1 MSPKRPFTYISEL
14 LCEPTDFDKESNLLD
29 LVIHCQDGKF
39 VWSKFLLAASSKF
52 LWETLSSVQGTEPV
66 LLLPQFKRELVQ
78 SFLWKSVTEPAEL
91 QSDDETDLGIY
102 QILGFHCSPSVKVLQ
117 RPEKGLVC
125 SEHNCAQVFQRQR
138 DLYRH
143 MSTKHSKENRF
154 VCDQC
159 GKVFFH
165 LDNLNLHIRYH
176 QDLQRI
182 HRCSYCQG
190 EFRGYRALQTHIE
203 DHHTSPVP
211 CPVCQ
216 KMFKK
221 RRLLR
226 HMRAKHGEDSG
237 KRDHQKRTFKKIKP
251 KNVPEKDA
259 IDELIEGQN
268 KRVKCSSCDQ
278 TFANRYIAKYHHQK
292 VHLKLQKGTTLS
304 CSVCEKKFV
313 GPPSRLAR
321 HMREVHAENRF
332 ECSQCGHFFPVRA
345 SLERHL
351 ATVHHPQKLE
361 CPFCPVSVV
370 HMSAHLISTHGM
382 TPIEARHVAAEL
394 SGKFA
399 ARTNLPYAK
408 S

>member
-1 MSPKRPFTYISEL
+1 MSTKRPLTYISEL
-14 LCEPTDFDKESNLLD
+14 LGQSVEFDKESNFLD
-29 LVIHCQDGKF
+29 LVIHCQDGQF
-39 VWSKFLLAASSKF
+39 LWSKFLLAASSKF
-52 LWETLSSVQGTEPV
+52 LCKTLSSVLNEEPV
-66 LLLPQFKRELVQ
+66 LFLPQFEREYVHN
-78 SFLWKSVTEPAEL
+78 FLLKSVIESPEPRIDDV
-91 QSDDETDLGIY
+91 SDLVIY
-102 QILGFHCSPSVKVLQ
+102 QMLGFHCSSSEKVL
-117 RPEKGLVC
+117 PKTGKSLVC
-125 SEHNCAQVFQRQR
+125 GEDNCTQVFQRQR
-138 DLYRH
+138 DLQRH
-143 MSTKHSKENRF
+143 RSTKHSKEKRF

-176 QDLQRI
+176 QDLQQI
-182 HRCSYCQG
+182 HQCSFCQE
-190 EFRGYRALQTHIE
+190 EFHGYRALQTHIE
-203 DHHTSPVP
+203 DHHTAPVP

-226 HMRAKHGEDSG
+226 HMRAKHGEDG
-237 KRDHQKRTFKKIKP
+237 MKRDHQKRTFKKIKP
-251 KNVPEKDA
+251 RNVPEKDA

-292 VHLKLQKGTTLS
+292 VHLKQQKGTTLS

-382 TPIEARHVAAEL
+382 TPIEARHVATEL

-399 ARTNLPYAK
+399 ARTNIPYAK